1 MLNRRPETGLTAEGV
16 LAEVNTTEV
25 TKNEEQ
31 DQKPRLKKVFRAIIW
46 MLFGFLLYQMCVATI
61 NGVHKDSSLNLEML
75 VAGCSSIVLSCTC
88 CCFLQDV
95 LFLV

>member
-46 MLFGFLLYQMCVATI
+46 MCLGFFYTRCVWQPLMEFTRT
-61 NGVHKDSSLNLEML
+61 
-75 VAGCSSIVLSCTC
+75 VL
-88 CCFLQDV
+88 
-95 LFLV
+95 